1 MITFEKREDG
11 HRIIIAFWPK
21 EGLSMAKLEKLR
33 TSVAKFAEVP
43 SESIVM
49 RYNRQKPTPPTL
61 KDNLAAILDYFS
73 KGRERDAIH

>member
-1 MITFEKREDG
+1 MITFEKREDE

-21 EGLSMAKLEKLR
+21 EGLSLADLKELR
-33 TSVAKFAEVP
+33 VTVAKFAEVP

-73 KGRERDAIH
+73 KGKRCES